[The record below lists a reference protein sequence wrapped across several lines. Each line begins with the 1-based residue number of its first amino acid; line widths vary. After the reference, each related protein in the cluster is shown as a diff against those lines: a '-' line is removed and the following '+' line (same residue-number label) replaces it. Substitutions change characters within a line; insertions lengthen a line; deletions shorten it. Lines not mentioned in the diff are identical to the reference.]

1 MGARGAVVAATA
13 SAALLAGCGSSAPAP
28 ANPPTAPA
36 PGVSAP
42 PSGAPPANQVRVA
55 ISAFSWQDNDPP
67 NSAQINSPVV
77 HQMAGGQGTYAD
89 PITAGG
95 SGSYPPG
102 TRFYLPSLERYVVIE
117 DTGAPPPP
125 PGTQAALSVWIDGRG
140 AVQAATDACEDQ
152 VTGNGVATA
161 EVNPPPGRPVVARPI
176 FANNTCNL
184 PTD

>member
-1 MGARGAVVAATA
+1 MGARSVGAVVVAAA
-13 SAALLAGCGSSAPAP
+13 MVAGCGSSAPAP
-28 ANPPTAPA
+28 ANPPNAPA
-36 PGVSAP
+36 PASSAP
-42 PSGAPPANQVRVA
+42 PSGPPQANQVQVA

-67 NSAQINSPVV
+67 NSAQINNPVV

-125 PGTQAALSVWIDGRG
+125 QGTRAALSVWIDGRG
-140 AVQAATDACEDQ
+140 AAQAATDACEDQ
-152 VTGNGVATA
+152 VTGNGVAPA
-161 EVNPPPGRPVVARPI
+161 EANPPPGRPVVPGPI
-176 FANNTCNL
+176 FANNACNL